1 MVQNFTNHVAA
12 NASSIQPMLT
22 KMSYNLTGAIAANVS
37 LAKTDYTPLAIVIAA
52 IISALIA
59 AYTWHLNENSKRSAR
74 EYRQKE
80 DRYTKLIEGLNVRS
94 QKEFKNDLNLCWLY
108 CPDDVIRLAT
118 DYYVA
123 LENGTEEKIEAT
135 AGELIHAIRKDALK
149 IETTLTPEYYR
160 DKPNRLVPLA
170 GVSITRTGARADA
183 QIKKS
188 MPWWRF

>member
-160 DKPNRLVPLA
+160 DKPNRLVQLN
-170 GVSITRTGARADA
+170 GKSITQTGMNGDM
-183 QIKKS
+183 QTKKKG
-188 MPWWRF
+188 